1 MNNFNLIFVCLSYD
15 FLNTV
20 EPNGKSDVKHCFF
33 NRSCNDKER
42 FDEDGKNAVFNCN
55 AKVHY
60 GLKTAK
66 ILATL

>member
-1 MNNFNLIFVCLSYD
+1 MIFLTLYLFVYPTISLIR
-15 FLNTV
+15 LNQMEKAMLNIV
-20 EPNGKSDVKHCFF
+20 FF

-55 AKVHY
+55 VKVHY

>member
-1 MNNFNLIFVCLSYD
+1 MIFFNLIFVCLSYD

-20 EPNGKSDVKHCFF
+20 DSNGKSDV

-60 GLKTAK
+60 CLKTAK